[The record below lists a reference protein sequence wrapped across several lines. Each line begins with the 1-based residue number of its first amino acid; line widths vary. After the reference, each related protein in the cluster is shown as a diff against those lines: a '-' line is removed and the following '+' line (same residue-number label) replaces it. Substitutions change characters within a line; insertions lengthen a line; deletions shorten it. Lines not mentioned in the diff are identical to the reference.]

1 MTTKQATATKTV
13 TRTKTAKVAKTATTA
28 KTATVTGAK
37 ITGAN
42 LDADRRAHESELVHE
57 HLPLVQYVVS
67 EVAHRIPSH
76 VSRSDLVSAGML
88 GLAQAARTFDPA
100 RGIAFDRFA
109 STRIRGALLDELRG
123 RDWASRSVRARARG
137 MQQTSEELTARL
149 GRAPSPDEIATAM
162 NVPADQVHKLVD
174 DVHRATVLN
183 YESLVLDGDAES
195 FLAATDESPEEALT
209 ARERRSYLTD
219 AVAALPDRLRR
230 VVIGYFFEERS
241 MQDLAD
247 ELGVSESRVS
257 QLRAE
262 ALLLLK
268 DGINSQ
274 VEPAQLAPEPRP
286 NGRVARRKA
295 AYYAAVA
302 DGSTYRAR
310 LASEPESVQEKAIR
324 RARVEQDALLEDIA
338 L

>member
-1 MTTKQATATKTV
+1 MQATKIDNDRKQYEEQLVRDHLQLVGYVVTEIANRVPGHV
-13 TRTKTAKVAKTATTA
+13 TR
-28 KTATVTGAK
+28 
-37 ITGAN
+37 N
-42 LDADRRAHESELVHE
+42 
-57 HLPLVQYVVS
+57 
-67 EVAHRIPSH
+67 
-76 VSRSDLVSAGML
+76 DLVSAGML
-88 GLAQAARTFDPA
+88 GLAQAARSFDPD

-123 RDWASRSVRARARG
+123 RDWASRSVRSKARS
-137 MQQTSEELTARL
+137 MQIATEDLTAKL
-149 GRAPSPDEIATAM
+149 GRTPTTDEVAEVLDLDPTT
-162 NVPADQVHKLVD
+162 VHKLVD

-183 YESLVLDGDAES
+183 YESLALDGDAES
-195 FLAATDESPEEALT
+195 FIVTSDIESPEEAIVS
-209 ARERRSYLTD
+209 RERRAFLTD
-219 AVAALPDRLRR
+219 AVASLPERLRT

-274 VEPAQLAPEPRP
+274 LEPDQVADEARP

-295 AYYAAVA
+295 AYYAQIAA
-302 DGSTYRAR
+302 SSTYNDR
-310 LASEPESVQEKAIR
+310 LAGDAESVQSKADRLDR
-324 RARVEQDALLEDIA
+324 RAAALA
-338 L
+338 M

>member
-1 MTTKQATATKTV
+1 MKTQQIDQA
-13 TRTKTAKVAKTATTA
+13 
-28 KTATVTGAK
+28 
-37 ITGAN
+37 
-42 LDADRRAHESELVHE
+42 RARYEHDLVQE
-57 HLPLVQYVVS
+57 HLPLVGYVVA

-88 GLAQAARTFDPA
+88 GLAQAARSFDPT

-123 RDWASRSVRARARG
+123 RDWASRSVRARARS
-137 MQQTSEELTARL
+137 MTQASEDLTAKL
-149 GRAPSPDEIATAM
+149 GRTPTNDEVAKALDVEPDT
-162 NVPADQVHKLVD
+162 VQKLVD

-183 YESLVLDGDAES
+183 YESLVLEGDAES
-195 FLAATDESPEEALT
+195 FLAADSESPEEAMV
-209 ARERRSYLTD
+209 ARERRAYLTD
-219 AVAALPDRLRR
+219 AVASLPECLRR

-268 DGINSQ
+268 DGIN
-274 VEPAQLAPEPRP
+274 AQLDPDQVAEEARP

-295 AYYAAVA
+295 AYYAQIAA
-302 DGSTYRAR
+302 SSSYAAR
-310 LASEPESVQEKAIR
+310 LDSEPEAVQSKAT
-324 RARVEQDALLEDIA
+324 RAADRYAVSL
-338 L
+338 

>member
-1 MTTKQATATKTV
+1 MKTE
-13 TRTKTAKVAKTATTA
+13 
-28 KTATVTGAK
+28 K
-37 ITGAN
+37 I
-42 LDADRRAHESELVHE
+42 DAARKSYEDKLVRE
-57 HLPLVQYVVS
+57 HLPLVGYVVS
-67 EVAHRIPSH
+67 EIAHRVPGH
-76 VSRSDLVSAGML
+76 VSRNDLVSAGML
-88 GLAQAARTFDPA
+88 GLAQAARSFDES

-137 MQQTSEELTARL
+137 MQQATEELTSKLGRTPTSEE
-149 GRAPSPDEIATAM
+149 IAELLQIEPE
-162 NVPADQVHKLVD
+162 VVHKLVD

-183 YESLVLDGDAES
+183 YESLALDGDAES
-195 FLAATDESPEEALT
+195 FIAVGDVDSPEDAIV
-209 ARERRSYLTD
+209 ARERRAVLTD
-219 AVAALPDRLRR
+219 AVAALPERLRL

-268 DGINSQ
+268 DGMNAHLDP
-274 VEPAQLAPEPRP
+274 EQLADEARP

-295 AYYAAVA
+295 AYYAQVA
-302 DGSTYRAR
+302 TSSSYRAR
-310 LASEPESVQEKAIR
+310 LDSVPETVQEKAARLDLR
-324 RARVEQDALLEDIA
+324 RTAV
-338 L
+338 